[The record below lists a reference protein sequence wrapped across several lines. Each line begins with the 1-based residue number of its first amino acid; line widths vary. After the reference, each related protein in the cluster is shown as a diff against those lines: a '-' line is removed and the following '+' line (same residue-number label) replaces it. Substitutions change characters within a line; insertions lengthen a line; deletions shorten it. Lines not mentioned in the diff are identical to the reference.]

1 VRRSAWLVVGWVGC
15 AVPLPGADKAV
26 DGPSDGG
33 NDVVAA
39 GDPFASR
46 GLRLLNRAE
55 YLATVRA
62 LFPTLASD
70 TCTAT
75 ADCNLTT
82 QSCEESVCVA
92 DACDVHTFTW
102 SSSAPVGGAVVVAGS
117 FNGWA
122 ATASA
127 GGLPMTWSASLG
139 RYWAKTSLPDGTH
152 AYKIVVDGTQ
162 WFADPE
168 NPQTTPDGF
177 GGNNSVWVQTC
188 AGAAP
193 VDAGWFDP
201 TSGWSPDVRP
211 EGFAFDNAA
220 DRRVDASRAES
231 FLDAAAAIAAR
242 VVPDAAAAD
251 ALWGCDVDEETCVRS
266 GVVTWGR
273 AAWRRTLAAE
283 EVERL
288 VGYALAEDTP
298 ARGVSVV
305 LQALLTSPSF
315 LYRSEVGTLDGTS
328 SWLNGDE
335 TAAAMAYGLTGTPP
349 DETLRAEAASGA
361 LATSEGRRAAA
372 VRLLATPAARQT
384 WRRFV
389 QSWFG
394 LDGLATQ
401 TKSTTAYPAWTEAL
415 RDAALRETLDL
426 AEAVRFEGDGKLDTL
441 LTASWTVA
449 DAPIRALYG
458 LPSGEGRVDLPPTR
472 AGVLGHASI
481 LAATAHSDQSS
492 PVRRGLWVR
501 QRLLC
506 ETFPP
511 PPPTAGGVP
520 DVDPAATTR
529 ERFDQ
534 HSSDP
539 SCAACHTYIDRL
551 GFGFETF
558 DGIGAYRTTENGQPI
573 DAGGVLKD
581 VEGRGTGTEVGFST
595 LPELG
600 ALLAASEAVE
610 RCAVAQS
617 VRFLWGLPVRADDAR
632 LTPFVE
638 AFRASGGDLGALWVD
653 LVVSDAFV
661 ERAP

>member
-1 VRRSAWLVVGWVGC
+1 MRLRTLLVGLWVGC
-15 AVPLPGADKAV
+15 AAPPPDTDK
-26 DGPSDGG
+26 DGG
-33 NDVVAA
+33 TETGTDDAA
-39 GDPFASR
+39 SGPLASR
-46 GLRLLNRAE
+46 RLRLLNRAE
-55 YLATVRA
+55 YLASVRA
-62 LFPTLASD
+62 LFPALASD
-70 TCTAT
+70 RCDETP
-75 ADCNLTT
+75 DCNLTT
-82 QSCEESVCVA
+82 QSCADGVCTA
-92 DACDVHTFTW
+92 DACAVHTFTW
-102 SSSAPVGGAVVVAGS
+102 ASSAPLGGAVVVAGS

-122 ATASA
+122 STVAA
-127 GGLPMTWSASLG
+127 GGLEMAWSPTLG

-177 GGNNSVWVQTC
+177 GGNNSVWVQSC

-201 TSGWSPDVRP
+201 TAGWAPDVRP

-220 DRRVDASRAES
+220 DRIVDASRADA
-231 FLDAAAAIAAR
+231 FLASAAEIAAR
-242 VVPDAAAAD
+242 LVPDVAGAD
-251 ALWGCDVDEETCVRS
+251 ALWGCDVDDEGCLRA
-266 GVVTWGR
+266 GIATWGR
-273 AAWRRTLAAE
+273 AAWRRSLTTD

-288 VGYALAEDTP
+288 VGYALSEDTAP
-298 ARGVSVV
+298 HGVSVV

-315 LYRSEVGTLDGTS
+315 LYRGEVGTLQGATAT
-328 SWLNGDE
+328 LTGDE
-335 TAAAMAYGLTGTPP
+335 IASALAYGLTGGPP
-349 DETLRAEAASGA
+349 DETLRAEAASGT
-361 LATSEGRRAAA
+361 LADADGRRTAAL
-372 VRLLATPAARQT
+372 RLSATPQARQT
-384 WRRFV
+384 WRRFI

-401 TKSTTAYPAWTEAL
+401 TKSSTVYAAWDAAL
-415 RDAALRETLDL
+415 RDAALRETLDV
-426 AEAVRFEGDGKLDTL
+426 AEAVRFEGDGRLDTL

-458 LPSGEGRVDLPPTR
+458 LPSGSGRVDLPPTR

-492 PVRRGLWVR
+492 PVRRGLWIR

-520 DVDPAATTR
+520 DVDPNATTR
-529 ERFDQ
+529 ERFSQ

-539 SCAACHTYIDRL
+539 SCAACHTFIDPL
-551 GFGFETF
+551 GFGFEAF
-558 DGIGAYRTTENGQPI
+558 DGIGAYRTLENGQAI
-573 DAGGVLKD
+573 DASGVLKD
-581 VEGRGTGTEVGFST
+581 VEGRGTGTDSTFTT

-617 VRFLWGLPVRADDAR
+617 VRFLWGQPVRADDAR

-653 LVVSDAFV
+653 LVASDAFV